1 HLQEHCLRSRLRL
14 FLLTMASLDA
24 GGIVTSGG
32 VRFLGQRRSYWRLLI
47 RGAALLMVTLGI
59 YRFWLVTDV
68 RRFLWSNTEIAGEP
82 LEYTG
87 TALELLLGFLV
98 AIALLIPIYAG
109 FFLAALD
116 LGLLGKLSGL
126 LAFAAL
132 GVLGQYAIYRARRY
146 RLTRT
151 IYRGLRFHQSGSAWS
166 YAIRATLWWIATIGT
181 LGLAYPFQ
189 MASLERYKM
198 RNTFYGDLAGRFE
211 ASGFALLLR
220 GLPMWLLF
228 FAPLALAIRGFVGID
243 WQALIDAIAQGGD
256 DVMSKIEG
264 GNPGLGSAIVFAM
277 LMGGTS
283 IVLGALLY
291 PAFQALILRWWSSGL
306 RFGGLEV
313 RSRLRT
319 RDVYGAYARF
329 VGYAS
334 LFSIAMGIIGTIVLF
349 MAGVVVGAAL
359 DTAEQI
365 TATLLLLVAYV
376 ITALGFSTI
385 YRATVQLS
393 LWQLGMESLELSGL
407 SELEKVKAAGRP
419 SSALGEGLADALNV
433 GGY

>member
-1 HLQEHCLRSRLRL
+1 
-14 FLLTMASLDA
+14 MASLDA

-87 TALELLLGFLV
+87 TALELLIGFLV

-166 YAIRATLWWIATIGT
+166 YAIRATLWWIATIVT

>member
-1 HLQEHCLRSRLRL
+1 
-14 FLLTMASLDA
+14 MASLDA

-87 TALELLLGFLV
+87 TALELLIGFLV

-166 YAIRATLWWIATIGT
+166 YAIRATLWWIATIVT

-264 GNPGLGSAIVFAM
+264 GNPGLGSAIVFAV
-277 LMGGTS
+277 LMGVTS

>member
-1 HLQEHCLRSRLRL
+1 
-14 FLLTMASLDA
+14 
-24 GGIVTSGG
+24 
-32 VRFLGQRRSYWRLLI
+32 
-47 RGAALLMVTLGI
+47 
-59 YRFWLVTDV
+59 
-68 RRFLWSNTEIAGEP
+68 
-82 LEYTG
+82 
-87 TALELLLGFLV
+87 
-98 AIALLIPIYAG
+98 
-109 FFLAALD
+109 
-116 LGLLGKLSGL
+116 
-126 LAFAAL
+126 
-132 GVLGQYAIYRARRY
+132 
-146 RLTRT
+146 
-151 IYRGLRFHQSGSAWS
+151 
-166 YAIRATLWWIATIGT
+166 
-181 LGLAYPFQ
+181 
-189 MASLERYKM
+189 
-198 RNTFYGDLAGRFE
+198 
-211 ASGFALLLR
+211 
-220 GLPMWLLF
+220 
-228 FAPLALAIRGFVGID
+228 
-243 WQALIDAIAQGGD
+243 
-256 DVMSKIEG
+256 MSKIEG

-291 PAFQALILRWWSSGL
+291 PAYQALILRWWSSGL
-306 RFGGLEV
+306 RFSGLEV

-349 MAGVVVGAAL
+349 MAGAVVGAAL

>member
-1 HLQEHCLRSRLRL
+1 
-14 FLLTMASLDA
+14 MASLDA

-68 RRFLWSNTEIAGEP
+68 RRFVWSNTDIAGEP

-166 YAIRATLWWIATIGT
+166 YAIRATLWWIATIVT

-256 DVMSKIEG
+256 DVMSNIEG

-393 LWQLGMESLELSGL
+393 LWQLCVESLELSGL

>member
-1 HLQEHCLRSRLRL
+1 
-14 FLLTMASLDA
+14 MASLDA

-82 LEYTG
+82 LGYTG

-166 YAIRATLWWIATIGT
+166 YAIRATLWWIATIVT

-393 LWQLGMESLELSGL
+393 LWQLCVESLELSGL

>member
-1 HLQEHCLRSRLRL
+1 
-14 FLLTMASLDA
+14 MASLDA

-87 TALELLLGFLV
+87 TALELLIGFLV

-166 YAIRATLWWIATIGT
+166 YAIRATLWWVATIVT

-349 MAGVVVGAAL
+349 MAGAVVGAAL

-393 LWQLGMESLELSGL
+393 LWQLGLESLELSGL

>member
-1 HLQEHCLRSRLRL
+1 
-14 FLLTMASLDA
+14 MASLDA

-87 TALELLLGFLV
+87 TALELLIGFLV

-166 YAIRATLWWIATIGT
+166 YAIRATLWWVATIVT

-349 MAGVVVGAAL
+349 MAGAVVGAAL

-393 LWQLGMESLELSGL
+393 LWQLGVESLELSGL

>member
-1 HLQEHCLRSRLRL
+1 
-14 FLLTMASLDA
+14 MASLDA

-68 RRFLWSNTEIAGEP
+68 RRFLWSNTDIAGEP

-166 YAIRATLWWIATIGT
+166 YAIRATLWWIATIVT

-349 MAGVVVGAAL
+349 MAGAVVGAAL

-393 LWQLGMESLELSGL
+393 LWQLGLESLELSGL

>member
-1 HLQEHCLRSRLRL
+1 
-14 FLLTMASLDA
+14 MASLDA

-166 YAIRATLWWIATIGT
+166 YAIRATLWWVATIVT

-349 MAGVVVGAAL
+349 MAGAVVGAAL

-393 LWQLGMESLELSGL
+393 LWQLGVESLELSGL

>member
-1 HLQEHCLRSRLRL
+1 
-14 FLLTMASLDA
+14 MASLDA

-87 TALELLLGFLV
+87 TALELLIGFLV

-166 YAIRATLWWIATIGT
+166 YAIRATLWWIATIVT

-349 MAGVVVGAAL
+349 VARVVVGAAL

-393 LWQLGMESLELSGL
+393 LWQLGLESLELSGL

>member
-1 HLQEHCLRSRLRL
+1 
-14 FLLTMASLDA
+14 MASLDA

-68 RRFLWSNTEIAGEP
+68 RRFLWSNTDIAGEP

-98 AIALLIPIYAG
+98 SIALLIPIYAG

-166 YAIRATLWWIATIGT
+166 YAIRATLWWIATIVT

-264 GNPGLGSAIVFAM
+264 GNPGLGSAIVFAV
-277 LMGGTS
+277 LMGVTS

-393 LWQLGMESLELSGL
+393 LWQLGVESLELSGL

>member
-1 HLQEHCLRSRLRL
+1 
-14 FLLTMASLDA
+14 MASLDA

-32 VRFLGQRRSYWRLLI
+32 VRFLGKRRSYWRLLI

-166 YAIRATLWWIATIGT
+166 YAIRATLWWIATIVT

-349 MAGVVVGAAL
+349 MAGAVVGAAL

>member
-1 HLQEHCLRSRLRL
+1 
-14 FLLTMASLDA
+14 MASLDA

-68 RRFLWSNTEIAGEP
+68 RRFLWSNTDIAGEP

-166 YAIRATLWWIATIGT
+166 YAIRATLWWIATIVT

-393 LWQLGMESLELSGL
+393 LWQLGLESLELSGL

>member
-1 HLQEHCLRSRLRL
+1 
-14 FLLTMASLDA
+14 MASLDA

-87 TALELLLGFLV
+87 TALELLIGFLV

-166 YAIRATLWWIATIGT
+166 YAIRATLWWIATIVT

-189 MASLERYKM
+189 MACLERYKM

-349 MAGVVVGAAL
+349 MAGAVVGAAL

-393 LWQLGMESLELSGL
+393 LWQLGLESLELSGL